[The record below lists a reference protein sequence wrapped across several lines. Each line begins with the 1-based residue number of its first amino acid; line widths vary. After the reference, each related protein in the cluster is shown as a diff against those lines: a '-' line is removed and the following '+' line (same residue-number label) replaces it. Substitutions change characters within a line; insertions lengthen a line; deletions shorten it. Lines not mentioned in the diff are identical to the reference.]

1 MSNEDMAR
9 PPRVMEDLTTDVGA
23 VAVVVLPDAAD
34 LFSSE
39 YRR

>member
-23 VAVVVLPDAAD
+23 VAVVVLPD
-34 LFSSE
+34 LFFFRSE